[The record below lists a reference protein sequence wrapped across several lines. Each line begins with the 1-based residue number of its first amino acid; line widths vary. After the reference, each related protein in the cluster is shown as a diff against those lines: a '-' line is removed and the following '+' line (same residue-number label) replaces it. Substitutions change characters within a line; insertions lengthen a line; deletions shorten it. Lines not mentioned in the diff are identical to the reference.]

1 VDRISFGTM
10 SSLGSG
16 ATLLGAALGS
26 SSGAAGSALQVDG
39 ISKAFGEV
47 QALTSVSFSVASGEI
62 VGLLGPN
69 GAGKSTTMRAVLGL
83 IQTDAGEIR
92 LFGRNVVSDPQG
104 TKRLSGYVPE
114 SQALYEFLTG
124 AEYLDFVADMYGL
137 DPTTRAE
144 RIQQYLAGFELA
156 GHENSLIS
164 GYSQG
169 MKQKVALIAALSH
182 HPKLLILDEPL
193 NGLDPRSARITK
205 DLLRNLATHEGV
217 AVLFSTHV
225 LEIAQAICDRIV
237 ILHRGHVLASGTVA
251 ALRDRAG
258 MAGRDLEEV
267 FLALTGTGDLGDVVD
282 ALSR

>member
-1 VDRISFGTM
+1 M
-10 SSLGSG
+10 PALPSG
-16 ATLLGAALGS
+16 ARFPVGDLSTAGFAG
-26 SSGAAGSALQVDG
+26 GSALQVDG
-39 ISKAFGEV
+39 ISKSFGPV
-47 QALTSVSFSVASGEI
+47 QALTTVSFSVASGEI

-69 GAGKSTTMRAVLGL
+69 GAGKSTTMRAILGL
-83 IQTDAGEIR
+83 VPPDGGEIR
-92 LFGRNVVSDPQG
+92 LFGQNVTSDPAA
-104 TKRLSGYVPE
+104 TKRLVGYVPE
-114 SQALYEFLTG
+114 SPALYEFLTG

-137 DPTTRAE
+137 DPTTRAD
-144 RIQQYLAGFELA
+144 RIRQYLAGFELA

-182 HPKLLILDEPL
+182 HPKLLLLDEPL

-205 DLLRNLATHEGV
+205 DLLRNLAGHEGV

-237 ILHRGHVLASGTVA
+237 ILDRGQVVASGTVT

-258 MAGRDLEEV
+258 LSGRDLEEV
-267 FLALTGTGDLGDVVD
+267 FLALTGTGDLRDVVD